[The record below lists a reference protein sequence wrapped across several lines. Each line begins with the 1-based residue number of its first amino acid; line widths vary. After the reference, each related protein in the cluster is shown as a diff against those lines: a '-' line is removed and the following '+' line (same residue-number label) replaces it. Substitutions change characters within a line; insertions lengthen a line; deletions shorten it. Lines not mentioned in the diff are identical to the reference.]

1 MAEVEFAGVKF
12 TGGKMVA
19 LIVSLSTLGGGAYGV
34 FEAYKSFTDMQTA
47 ISEYVS
53 PDLSHIDKHITMVS
67 GELSVIEA
75 QFTALKEADALMN
88 EIIREQVN
96 SIKSTVAELQT
107 QMHDIK
113 IEQKTDL
120 SNMSSR
126 VDKDIDKQ
134 SEKLVNALNI
144 VDKDVDKQSEKLVTA
159 LSTVEKDIDKQ
170 SEKLIAAIESITKDT
185 DKVIKSIDA
194 QETRNR
200 SIIKDTN
207 IQIMANVKTIRDIIS
222 AFEIRMDAKITKL
235 DTKIDTLEEN
245 LDKKIQRALI
255 NPLLGG

>member
-53 PDLSHIDKHITMVS
+53 PDLSHIDNHITMVS
-67 GELSVIEA
+67 GELGVIEA

-96 SIKSTVAELQT
+96 SIKSTVNELQT

-120 SNMSSR
+120 SDMSSR
-126 VDKDIDKQ
+126 IDRDVDKQ
-134 SEKLVNALNI
+134 SEKLVNALN
-144 VDKDVDKQSEKLVTA
+144 
-159 LSTVEKDIDKQ
+159 TVEKDIEKQ

-207 IQIMANVKTIRDIIS
+207 TQIMANVKTIRDIIS

>member
-34 FEAYKSFTDMQTA
+34 FEAYKQFTDMQSA

-53 PDLSHIDKHITMVS
+53 PDLSHIDNHMTMVS
-67 GELSVIEA
+67 GELGVIEA

-107 QMHDIK
+107 QIHDLK
-113 IEQKTDL
+113 IEQKVDL
-120 SNMSSR
+120 SDMSSR
-126 VDKDIDKQ
+126 LDKDIEKQ
-134 SEKLVNALNI
+134 S
-144 VDKDVDKQSEKLVTA
+144 S
-159 LSTVEKDIDKQ
+159 
-170 SEKLIAAIESITKDT
+170 KLITSVEQITKDLN
-185 DKVIKSIDA
+185 KVIKSTDE
-194 QETRNR
+194 QEIRNR
-200 SIIKDTN
+200 SSIRDTDLLLRG
-207 IQIMANVKTIRDIIS
+207 NVKTIRDIIS
-222 AFEIRMDAKITKL
+222 SFEIRMDAKLTKL
-235 DTKIDTLEEN
+235 DEKIDSLEEN

>member
-134 SEKLVNALNI
+134 SEKL
-144 VDKDVDKQSEKLVTA
+144 
-159 LSTVEKDIDKQ
+159 
-170 SEKLIAAIESITKDT
+170 IAAIESITKDT

>member
-53 PDLSHIDKHITMVS
+53 PDLSHIDNHITMVS

-107 QMHDIK
+107 QMQDIK

-120 SNMSSR
+120 SDMSSR
-126 VDKDIDKQ
+126 IDRDVDKQ
-134 SEKLVNALNI
+134 SEKLVNAL
-144 VDKDVDKQSEKLVTA
+144 
-159 LSTVEKDIDKQ
+159 STVEKDIEKQ

-207 IQIMANVKTIRDIIS
+207 TQIMANVKTIRDIIS

>member
-53 PDLSHIDKHITMVS
+53 PDLSHIDNHITMVS
-67 GELSVIEA
+67 GELGVIEA

-96 SIKSTVAELQT
+96 SIKSTVNELQT

-120 SNMSSR
+120 SDMSSR
-126 VDKDIDKQ
+126 IDRDVDKQ
-134 SEKLVNALNI
+134 SEKLVNALN
-144 VDKDVDKQSEKLVTA
+144 
-159 LSTVEKDIDKQ
+159 TVEKDIDKQ

-207 IQIMANVKTIRDIIS
+207 TQIMANVKTIRDIIS

>member
-53 PDLSHIDKHITMVS
+53 PDLSHIDNHITMVS
-67 GELSVIEA
+67 GELGVIEA
-75 QFTALKEADALMN
+75 QFTALKEADSLMN

-126 VDKDIDKQ
+126 IDRDVDKQ
-134 SEKLVNALNI
+134 SEKLVNAL
-144 VDKDVDKQSEKLVTA
+144 
-159 LSTVEKDIDKQ
+159 STVEKDIEKQ

-207 IQIMANVKTIRDIIS
+207 TQIMANVKTIRDIIS

>member
-53 PDLSHIDKHITMVS
+53 PDLSHIDNHMTMVS

-96 SIKSTVAELQT
+96 SIKSTVNELQT

-126 VDKDIDKQ
+126 IDR
-134 SEKLVNALNI
+134 
-144 VDKDVDKQSEKLVTA
+144 DVDKQSEKLVSA
-159 LSTVEKDIDKQ
+159 LSTVEKDIEKQ

-207 IQIMANVKTIRDIIS
+207 TQIMANVKTIRDIIS

>member
-53 PDLSHIDKHITMVS
+53 PDLSHIDNHMTMVS
-67 GELSVIEA
+67 GELGIVEA
-75 QFTALKEADALMN
+75 EFVALKEADSLMN
-88 EIIREQVN
+88 ELVREQVN

-107 QMHDIK
+107 QIHDLK
-113 IEQKTDL
+113 IEQKVDL
-120 SNMSSR
+120 SDMSAR
-126 VDKDIDKQ
+126 LDKDIEKQ
-134 SEKLVNALNI
+134 S
-144 VDKDVDKQSEKLVTA
+144 S
-159 LSTVEKDIDKQ
+159 
-170 SEKLIAAIESITKDT
+170 KLITSVEQITKDLN
-185 DKVIKSIDA
+185 KVIKSTDD
-194 QETRNR
+194 QEIRNR
-200 SIIKDTN
+200 SSIRDTDLLLRG
-207 IQIMANVKTIRDIIS
+207 NVKTIRDIIS
-222 AFEIRMDAKITKL
+222 SFEIRMDAKLTKL
-235 DTKIDTLEEN
+235 DEKIDSLEEN

>member
-53 PDLSHIDKHITMVS
+53 PDLSHIDNHITMVS
-67 GELSVIEA
+67 GELGVIEA
-75 QFTALKEADALMN
+75 QFTALKEADSLMN

-120 SNMSSR
+120 SDMSSR
-126 VDKDIDKQ
+126 IDRDVDKQ
-134 SEKLVNALNI
+134 SEKLVNAL
-144 VDKDVDKQSEKLVTA
+144 
-159 LSTVEKDIDKQ
+159 STVEKDIEKQ

-207 IQIMANVKTIRDIIS
+207 TQIMANVKTIRDIIS

>member
-53 PDLSHIDKHITMVS
+53 PDLSHIDNHMTMVS

-107 QMHDIK
+107 QMQDIK

-120 SNMSSR
+120 SDMSSR
-126 VDKDIDKQ
+126 IDRDVDKQ
-134 SEKLVNALNI
+134 SEKLVNAL
-144 VDKDVDKQSEKLVTA
+144 
-159 LSTVEKDIDKQ
+159 STVEKDIEKQ

>member
-1 MAEVEFAGVKF
+1 MSWVWF
-12 TGGKMVA
+12 
-19 LIVSLSTLGGGAYGV
+19 
-34 FEAYKSFTDMQTA
+34 
-47 ISEYVS
+47 
-53 PDLSHIDKHITMVS
+53 
-67 GELSVIEA
+67 
-75 QFTALKEADALMN
+75 
-88 EIIREQVN
+88 
-96 SIKSTVAELQT
+96 
-107 QMHDIK
+107 K

-120 SNMSSR
+120 SDMSSR
-126 VDKDIDKQ
+126 IDRDVDKQ

-144 VDKDVDKQSEKLVTA
+144 VDKDV
-159 LSTVEKDIDKQ
+159 DKQ

-207 IQIMANVKTIRDIIS
+207 TQIMANVKTIRDIIS

>member
-53 PDLSHIDKHITMVS
+53 PDLSHIDNHMTMVS
-67 GELSVIEA
+67 GELGVIEA

-96 SIKSTVAELQT
+96 SIKSTVNELQT

-120 SNMSSR
+120 SDMSSR
-126 VDKDIDKQ
+126 IDRDVDKQ
-134 SEKLVNALNI
+134 SEKLVNAL
-144 VDKDVDKQSEKLVTA
+144 
-159 LSTVEKDIDKQ
+159 STVEKDIEKQ

-185 DKVIKSIDA
+185 NKVIKSIDA

-207 IQIMANVKTIRDIIS
+207 TQIMANVKTIRDIIS

>member
-53 PDLSHIDKHITMVS
+53 PDLSHIDNHITMVS
-67 GELSVIEA
+67 GELGVIEA

-107 QMHDIK
+107 QMQDIK

-120 SNMSSR
+120 SDMSSR
-126 VDKDIDKQ
+126 IDRDVDKQ
-134 SEKLVNALNI
+134 SEKLVNAL
-144 VDKDVDKQSEKLVTA
+144 
-159 LSTVEKDIDKQ
+159 STVEKDIEKQ

-207 IQIMANVKTIRDIIS
+207 TQIMANVKTIRDIIS

>member
-34 FEAYKSFTDMQTA
+34 FEAYKQFTDMQSA

-53 PDLSHIDKHITMVS
+53 PDLSHIDNHITMVS
-67 GELSVIEA
+67 GELGVIEA

-107 QMHDIK
+107 QIHDLK
-113 IEQKTDL
+113 IEQKVDL
-120 SNMSSR
+120 SDMSSR
-126 VDKDIDKQ
+126 LDKDIEKQ
-134 SEKLVNALNI
+134 S
-144 VDKDVDKQSEKLVTA
+144 S
-159 LSTVEKDIDKQ
+159 
-170 SEKLIAAIESITKDT
+170 KLITSVEQITKDLN
-185 DKVIKSIDA
+185 KVIKSTDE
-194 QETRNR
+194 QEIRNR
-200 SIIKDTN
+200 SSIRDTDLLLRG
-207 IQIMANVKTIRDIIS
+207 NVKTIRDIIS
-222 AFEIRMDAKITKL
+222 SFEIRMDAKLTKL
-235 DTKIDTLEEN
+235 DEKIDSLEEN

>member
-1 MAEVEFAGVKF
+1 
-12 TGGKMVA
+12 MVA

-53 PDLSHIDKHITMVS
+53 PDLSHIDNHMTMVS
-67 GELSVIEA
+67 GELGVIEA

-96 SIKSTVAELQT
+96 SIKSTVNELQT

-120 SNMSSR
+120 SDMSSR
-126 VDKDIDKQ
+126 IDRDVDKQ
-134 SEKLVNALNI
+134 SEKLVNAL
-144 VDKDVDKQSEKLVTA
+144 
-159 LSTVEKDIDKQ
+159 STVEKDIEKQ

-185 DKVIKSIDA
+185 NKVIKSIDA

-207 IQIMANVKTIRDIIS
+207 TQIMANVKTIRDIIS